1 MERARNC
8 ARFRGTYDRK
18 AGAAKIENASIAPSP
33 HEAPSM
39 ETVRVTSRSVLLSSY
54 RGAA

>member
-39 ETVRVTSRSVLLSSY
+39 ETVCVTSRSVLLSSY